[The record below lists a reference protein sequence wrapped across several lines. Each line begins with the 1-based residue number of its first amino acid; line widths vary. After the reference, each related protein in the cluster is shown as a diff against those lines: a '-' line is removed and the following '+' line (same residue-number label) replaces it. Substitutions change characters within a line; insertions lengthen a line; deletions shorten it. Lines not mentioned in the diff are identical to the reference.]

1 MKQKVVANLTNNLRG
16 VLCMMYV
23 YCVCHSTIWVGVGK
37 ENGDGGQLSVGRGWA
52 GRNRRREERGRT
64 GYQIA

>member
-37 ENGDGGQLSVGRGWA
+37 ENGDGGQL
-52 GRNRRREERGRT
+52 
-64 GYQIA
+64 